1 MSFVRGTAIEPG
13 MRCRR
18 PRGVE
23 IGIKSSGRKI
33 DSISN
38 QLLFP
43 NHRRRLGDR
52 ENSEEQNW
60 EVGGGRGEGMQVNL
74 YPHLTDPN
82 THGTAPPS
90 AAGVDNK
97 VAHCHG
103 RVIHLRRGSHLYI
116 GTACWFRSVGRF
128 ELCSLSNVKV
138 R

>member
-43 NHRRRLGDR
+43 NQRRRLGDR
-52 ENSEEQNW
+52 ENSEEQNCGW
-60 EVGGGRGEGMQVNL
+60 RVGGEGMQVNL
-74 YPHLTDPN
+74 YPHLTDPS
-82 THGTAPPS
+82 THGTAPRS

-97 VAHCHG
+97 VARCHG
-103 RVIHLRRGSHLYI
+103 RVIHLRRGSHLSV
-116 GTACWFRSVGRF
+116 GTAHWFRSARLF
-128 ELCSLSNVKV
+128 ELCSLSNVKD

>member
-1 MSFVRGTAIEPG
+1 MSFVRKTAIEPG

-43 NHRRRLGDR
+43 NQRRRLGDR

-60 EVGGGRGEGMQVNL
+60 WVGEGMQVNL

-97 VAHCHG
+97 VARCHG
-103 RVIHLRRGSHLYI
+103 RVIHLRIGSYHSI
-116 GTACWFRSVGRF
+116 GTAHCSGRRGISSYANC
-128 ELCSLSNVKV
+128 ET
-138 R
+138 